1 MFNNLPDRDYTGIV
15 VGGSN
20 DTMHRGAVRVKILGI
35 TNDYEDDEQPYVY
48 PAITTGIQ
56 QVPQVGYYL
65 RIRFVGGDINSG
77 YYYAMSQTPNI
88 NPAVFTENYPDAAV
102 AQKIGRVSKNHVKF
116 EVKQVKQ
123 MDTITIQKSEAFVQ
137 RFVIWAYS
145 IHLTI
150 YMTPWVSFLQ
160 NSELGR
166 EGE

>member
-65 RIRFVGGDINSG
+65 RIRFVGGDINCG

-102 AQKIGRVSKNHVKF
+102 ANLGEDGFFYTHNRHTHISKITNPGN
-116 EVKQVKQ
+116 
-123 MDTITIQKSEAFVQ
+123 
-137 RFVIWAYS
+137 
-145 IHLTI
+145 
-150 YMTPWVSFLQ
+150 
-160 NSELGR
+160 NSELTWDASGFVTY
-166 EGE
+166 ESNVAHGNAGMGAKSNE